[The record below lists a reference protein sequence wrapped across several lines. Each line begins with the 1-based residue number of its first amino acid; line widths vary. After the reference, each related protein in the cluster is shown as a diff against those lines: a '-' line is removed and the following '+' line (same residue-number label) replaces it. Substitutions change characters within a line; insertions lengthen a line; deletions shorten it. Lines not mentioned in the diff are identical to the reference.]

1 MVIKQKQRRLLLKVK
16 CDNEGIIKA
25 TYIITEG
32 GIAVFPTDTVYGIGC
47 NPFNRKA
54 VEKVYAIKSRH
65 KSKPFPILTFS
76 LELAEKIAEFDTY
89 SRQLAKKFW
98 PGPLTILVKLRD
110 KDLQQSLGLTDKIGL
125 RVPNHSCTLELLK
138 RCQFLVGTSANKSG
152 KDSFVDP
159 NRCMESID
167 GFDVFVD
174 GGKIN
179 SDSESTIIEIINNK
193 IKVIRRGV
201 LTEKELKIE

>member
-1 MVIKQKQRRLLLKVK
+1 MLKVK
-16 CDNEGIIKA
+16 CNDEGITKA
-25 TYIITEG
+25 ASIITHG

-47 NPFNRKA
+47 NPFDSNA
-54 VEKVYAIKSRH
+54 VEKVYAIKSRS
-65 KSKPFPILTFS
+65 KSKPFPILVHS
-76 LELAEKIAEFDTY
+76 LEIAEKIAEFDTH
-89 SRQLAKKFW
+89 SRHLAKKFW

-110 KDLQQSLGLTDKIGL
+110 KELQQSLDLTDKIGL
-125 RVPNHSCTLELLK
+125 RVPNHSCTLELLR

-152 KDSFVDP
+152 KNSFTDP
-159 NRCMESID
+159 DRCMESID

-201 LTEKELKIE
+201 LTEEELKIE